1 MLHRANYIE
10 QAGTG
15 ISRIKKAVV
24 NHKKKLELDIEY
36 SDDSIFYSIIFKKKR
51 LAETAQKIESSDDK
65 SNFQGIFSVNPKEFQ
80 GIFSVNP
87 KEFQSIF
94 GINALNTVWLIYKKP
109 NITAKE
115 IAEKLSITERSARNY
130 LSQLKQ
136 KRIIERVG
144 SDKTGYWKVI
154 KK

>member
-1 MLHRANYIE
+1 M
-10 QAGTG
+10 
-15 ISRIKKAVV
+15 RIKYGADNLFYNVIFQKKEELV
-24 NHKKKLELDIEY
+24 NK
-36 SDDSIFYSIIFKKKR
+36 
-51 LAETAQKIESSDDK
+51 TTQKIKSSDDK

-80 GIFSVNP
+80 G
-87 KEFQSIF
+87 IF

-136 KRIIERVG
+136 KKIIERVG
-144 SDKTGYWKVI
+144 SDKTGHWKVI